1 MQTAIAVQTESA
13 VVTQLNPRG
22 RLTPVDWEQA
32 GLDTLGELGVSAVA
46 VEPLARRL
54 GVTKGSFYWH
64 FPSREALLKII
75 LERWE
80 LQDEEEFALVESINE
95 PKERMRRLFRRTGE
109 SEMKSHAIY
118 ASLLRSPEHPIVQ
131 PVLTRVTNRRLA
143 FLTEAYRQAGFDL
156 DAAFRARLA
165 YAAYAGFLQL
175 SWQVGQQLANAEFD
189 EYIEHTIQTL
199 IPN

>member
-1 MQTAIAVQTESA
+1 MNTSEA
-13 VVTQLNPRG
+13 VVTSFTPRG
-22 RLTPVDWEQA
+22 RLTPVDWEQV

-80 LQDEEEFALVESINE
+80 LHDEDEFASIE
-95 PKERMRRLFRRTGE
+95 TIGDPKERMRRLFRRTGSDE
-109 SEMKSHAIY
+109 LKSHLIY
-118 ASLLRSPEHPIVQ
+118 GALLRSPEHPIVQ
-131 PVLTRVTNRRLA
+131 PVLTRVTNRRIA
-143 FLTEAYRQAGFDL
+143 FLTDAYRQAGFE
-156 DAAFRARLA
+156 ARAEYRARLA

-175 SWQVGQQLANAEFD
+175 SWQVGRQLTQAEYD

-199 IPN
+199 VPN

>member
-1 MQTAIAVQTESA
+1 MNSEAA
-13 VVTQLNPRG
+13 VVTQFNPRG

-80 LQDEEEFALVESINE
+80 LQDEEEFALVEAITD
-95 PKERMRRLFRRTGE
+95 PKERMRSLFRRTGE
-109 SEMKSHAIY
+109 TAMKSHAIY

-143 FLTEAYRQAGFDL
+143 FLTDAYRQAGYEADS
-156 DAAFRARLA
+156 AFRARLA

-175 SWQVGQQLANAEFD
+175 SWQVGQQLENAEFD
-189 EYIEHTIQTL
+189 AYTEHTIQAL
-199 IPN
+199 IPD

>member
-1 MQTAIAVQTESA
+1 MNTEALAVSQFT
-13 VVTQLNPRG
+13 PRG

-80 LQDEEEFALVESINE
+80 LQDEEDFALVEAISD

-109 SEMKSHAIY
+109 NEMKSHAIY

-131 PVLTRVTNRRLA
+131 PVLTRVTSRRLA
-143 FLTEAYRQAGFDL
+143 FLTDAYRQAGFEIDS
-156 DAAFRARLA
+156 AFRARLA